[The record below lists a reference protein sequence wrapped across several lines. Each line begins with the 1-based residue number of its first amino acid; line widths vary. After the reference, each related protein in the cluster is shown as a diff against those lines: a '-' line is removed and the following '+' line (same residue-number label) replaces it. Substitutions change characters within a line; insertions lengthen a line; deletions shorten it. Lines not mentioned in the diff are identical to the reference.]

1 MPYEFA
7 ALAAAFS
14 WVFASLLAADP
25 SREIGGMAFN
35 RLRVSAGFGMLLLI
49 TLVSG
54 KLLLIPIQWVPTL
67 VASGL
72 VGLAIGDTAL
82 FAAFKRLG
90 PRRAQ
95 ILYACNAP
103 IAVILGMV
111 FLDESPN
118 PGQIAGIV
126 AVFSGVVIAIIWG
139 KRASQLHRWEQIQG
153 AVWVGVG
160 LGLLSGLGQALGSL
174 IVKPALDAGVDP
186 MAASTVRIGA
196 AVALLVGMRFVGLA
210 EPASTSISLR
220 HVFYASMNALVAIV
234 IGVSLLLWAF
244 AKGEIGVASILSSTT
259 PVLILPWLWYQTK
272 ERPAAGAWLGALVA
286 VLGTAAIIRF

>member
-35 RLRVSAGFGMLLLI
+35 RIRVSAGFLMLLVI
-49 TLVSG
+49 TLTSG
-54 KLLLIPIQWVPTL
+54 KLLMTPLSWYPML
-67 VASGL
+67 VLSG
-72 VGLAIGDTAL
+72 VAGLAIGDTAL

-103 IAVILGMV
+103 IAVVLGMI
-111 FLDESPN
+111 FLGETPR
-118 PGQIAGIV
+118 PGQIVGIV

-139 KRASQLHRWEQIQG
+139 KRKSQLHRWEQIQG
-153 AVWVGVG
+153 AVWIGVC

-196 AVALLVGMRFVGLA
+196 ATILLFAMRYFGYA
-210 EPASTSISLR
+210 EPAVITITPR

-244 AKGEIGVASILSSTT
+244 AKGDVGIASILASTT
-259 PVLILPWLWYQTK
+259 PVLILPWLWYKTK
-272 ERPAAGAWLGALVA
+272 ERPAAGAWIGALIA
-286 VLGTAAIIRF
+286 VLGTAAILRY

>member
-1 MPYEFA
+1 MSYEFA

-54 KLLLIPIQWVPTL
+54 KLLMIPFKWYPML
-67 VASGL
+67 VLSGTA
-72 VGLAIGDTAL
+72 GLAIGDTAL

-103 IAVILGMV
+103 IAVILGV
-111 FLDESPN
+111 AFLGESPT
-118 PGQIAGIV
+118 PGQIAGII

-186 MAASTVRIGA
+186 IAASTVRIGA
-196 AVALLVGMRFVGLA
+196 AVALLVGMRLVGLA
-210 EPASTSISLR
+210 EPASTSINLR

-244 AKGEIGVASILSSTT
+244 ARGDIGVASILSSTT

-272 ERPAAGAWLGALVA
+272 ERPAAGAWIGALVA

>member
-196 AVALLVGMRFVGLA
+196 AVALLVGMRLVGLA

>member
-160 LGLLSGLGQALGSL
+160 LGLFSGLGQALGSL

-196 AVALLVGMRFVGLA
+196 AVALLVGMRLVGLA

>member
-1 MPYEFA
+1 MSYEFA

-14 WVFASLLAADP
+14 WVFAALLAADP

-35 RLRVSAGFGMLLLI
+35 RLRVSAGFGMLLLT

-54 KLLLIPIQWVPTL
+54 KLLLIPINWYPIL

-72 VGLAIGDTAL
+72 MGLAIGDTAL

-103 IAVILGMV
+103 IAVMLGMV

-196 AVALLVGMRFVGLA
+196 AAALLVGMRLVGLA
-210 EPASTSISLR
+210 EPASTAINLR
-220 HVFYASMNALVAIV
+220 HVFYAGMNALVAIV

-244 AKGEIGVASILSSTT
+244 AKGDIGIASILSSTT

-286 VLGTAAIIRF
+286 VLGTTAIIRF